1 MNSTPPLILASASPR
16 RLALLRLLGLEPLVQ
31 PADIDE
37 TQRPEENP
45 KNYARRLAEEKS
57 RAFERKVSPV
67 LAADTVVAID
77 GKALGK
83 PESLDDAGAMLRML
97 SGRTHEVHTGVAVF
111 SEDRTESLV
120 DTSAVR
126 FLELDAATINW
137 YLGTGESMGKAGA
150 YAVQGAGG
158 LLVESVSGSPQTIVG
173 LPIHLLPGLFGSV
186 GISFVELLRSA
197 AANRSS

>member
-1 MNSTPPLILASASPR
+1 MNSTPPIILASASPR

-37 TQRPEENP
+37 IRRPEENP
-45 KNYARRLAEEKS
+45 RDYARRLAEEKS
-57 RAFERKVSPV
+57 GALERVGSPV

-83 PESLDDAGAMLRML
+83 PKSLDDAGAMLRML
-97 SGRTHEVHTGVAVF
+97 SGRTHEVHTGVAV
-111 SEDRTESLV
+111 SNEGRTESLV

-137 YLGTGESMGKAGA
+137 YLETGESMGKAGA

-158 LLVESVSGSPQTIVG
+158 LLIESVSGSPQTIVG
-173 LPIHLLPGLFGSV
+173 LPIHLLPGLFESV
-186 GISFVELLRSA
+186 GVNFIELLQSA
-197 AANRSS
+197 TENRFS